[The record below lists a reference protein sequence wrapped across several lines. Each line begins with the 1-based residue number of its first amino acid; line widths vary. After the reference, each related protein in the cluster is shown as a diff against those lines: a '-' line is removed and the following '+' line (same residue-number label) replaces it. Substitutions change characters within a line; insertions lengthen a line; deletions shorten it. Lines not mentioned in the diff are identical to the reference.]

1 MGANTVIDLRFVAIA
16 TSGFN
21 ETVEVNRTTWS
32 TFDVTRAHGRNG
44 TQPYTFRINDTG
56 LWKVPCLLFK
66 DGGSLSA
73 SLAPVGFGNQKAVF
87 IDGPRFEVEQRR
99 KGIRERVNTSPAQGP
114 RPGQTP
120 CDCG

>member
-16 TSGFN
+16 TLGFN

-32 TFDVTRAHGRNG
+32 PFDVTRADGRNG
-44 TQPYTFRINDTG
+44 TQPYTFRINDMG
-56 LWKVPCLLFK
+56 LWKVQFLLFK

-87 IDGPRFEVEQRR
+87 IDRPRFEVEQRR